1 MNLEK
6 GGHVYVQQRMFQAP
20 HGLLNHIPDGLGH
33 LWKVAPNWKTSRE
46 GKGTVQ
52 RVLSLKGGLEAKA
65 SLSEH
70 RALFCPSHSLLGTPH
85 RKSTTLSRYSLGAV
99 SVKPKIGIFIPPF
112 CSMTFLQ
119 KNDEN

>member
-70 RALFCPSHSLLGTPH
+70 RAPVLSLTFFAGNT
-85 RKSTTLSRYSLGAV
+85 S
-99 SVKPKIGIFIPPF
+99 PK
-112 CSMTFLQ
+112 
-119 KNDEN
+119 KYHVV